1 MDWLK
6 IPVTSF
12 LDGSIMAL
20 IDLPGLNGSSADGKP
35 APAPEEINIV
45 GEGTTIKGDIRATGN
60 VRIGGTLDGEIRSEG
75 KVVVGS
81 EGTVEGTVTAGSADI
96 AGRVTGDVLVDHLL
110 VIRGTG
116 TIKGNIRTEKLVI
129 EDGAVF
135 TGECIMHGSSAR
147 EDDSHP
153 PRPGS
158 SFVAN

>member
-1 MDWLK
+1 
-6 IPVTSF
+6 
-12 LDGSIMAL
+12 MAL
-20 IDLPGLNGSSADGKP
+20 IDLPGLNGSSAEGTGSA

-45 GEGTTIKGDIRATGN
+45 GEGTTIKGDIKASGN
-60 VRIGGTLDGEIRSEG
+60 VRIGGTLDGEIRSKG

-96 AGRVTGDVLVDHLL
+96 AGRVKGDVLVDHLL

-135 TGECIMHGSSAR
+135 TGECIMHGGSDSA
-147 EDDSHP
+147 DDEPHP